1 MYPRSYLF
9 VPGNRPERFDKACA
23 AGADA
28 VIIDLEDA
36 VPPTAKAQARD
47 AVMSW
52 LRNGGRAYVRANAVD
67 TEWYKDDIAAL
78 RTCRSLQGIVIP
90 KAERADLLSNLANE
104 ISDDAALLPLIETAV
119 AFDDLRSLAK
129 VPKVERLLFGTLDFQ
144 VDTGIQGDGDELV
157 YFRSQLTIASRIAGI
172 AAPVDGVT
180 AAIDD
185 ARRIRRDTVRARNL
199 GFRGKLCIHPK
210 QIEHVHAALRP
221 CLEEIEWAHRVL
233 SAVQESDGS
242 AISVDG
248 KMVDTP
254 VIAKAN
260 DIVSSSVAESATE
273 PRHPASS
280 DGAAGA
286 SS

>member
-28 VIIDLEDA
+28 VILDLEDA

-47 AVMSW
+47 AVVSW
-52 LRNGGRAYVRANAVD
+52 LGKGGRAYVRANAVG
-67 TEWYKDDIAAL
+67 TAWYRDDIAAL
-78 RTCRSLQGIVIP
+78 RTCPSLQGIVVP
-90 KAERADLLSNLANE
+90 KAERADLLSDLANE
-104 ISDDAALLPLIETAV
+104 ISDEAVLLPLIETAV

-129 VPKVERLLFGTLDFQ
+129 APKVARLLFGTLDFQ

-185 ARRIRRDTVRARNL
+185 AQRIRSDTVRARNL

-221 CLEEIEWAHRVL
+221 CPEELAWARRVL
-233 SAVQESDGS
+233 AAVQESDGS

-248 KMVDTP
+248 KMVDAP

-260 DIVSSSVAESATE
+260 DIVSSSASACDLLPE
-273 PRHPASS
+273 MPAHSQEFHVER
-280 DGAAGA
+280 
-286 SS
+286 